1 MGKVT
6 SYLSMALSGLYMVAF
21 LAGFAMGK
29 VYILEMAF
37 VPQVTFLSLIGLNN
51 ISPAM
56 AGLSFLK
63 YVFGYS
69 LTQFR

>member
-1 MGKVT
+1 MI
-6 SYLSMALSGLYMVAF
+6 AF
-21 LAGFAMGK
+21 LAGFVIGK

-51 ISPAM
+51 ISPSM
-56 AGLSFLK
+56 AGLGFLK

-69 LTQFR
+69 ITQFSSDLNINKTFG